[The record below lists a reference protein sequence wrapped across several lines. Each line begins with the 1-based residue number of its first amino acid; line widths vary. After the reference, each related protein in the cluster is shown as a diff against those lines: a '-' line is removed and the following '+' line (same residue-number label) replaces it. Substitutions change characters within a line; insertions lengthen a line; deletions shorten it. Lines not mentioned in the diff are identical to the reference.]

1 MPNKHFTAAEKAS
14 AMAELTAASEDLAS
28 AMTDVNTAPSSGGN
42 YQVSDSTVDAL
53 DKTKGR
59 IQIAL
64 ADLGGKP
71 CGGGR
76 PC

>member
-1 MPNKHFTAAEKAS
+1 
-14 AMAELTAASEDLAS
+14 
-28 AMTDVNTAPSSGGN
+28 MTDVNTAPSSGGN
-42 YQVSDSTVDAL
+42 YQVSDSTIDAL